1 MGRQGGGELMAIDP
15 SSVDWGSA
23 RRASYLLHQ
32 SFRYEY
38 PEPIRDLNHRL
49 VVIPPE
55 RFGDQRRLRHEL
67 SVDLEGVR
75 LEDRRDRFGNVVFDV
90 FASRVPHVIEF
101 TAEVSVERHA
111 EEPNRLADGWLA
123 DGYLLEPSLL
133 TGADDRIR
141 RAAEELAASADWGLP
156 LADSINDWV
165 YQSMTYRYG
174 VTGVR
179 TTAAEALACGAGVCQ
194 DYAHVMLALCRV
206 CGLPARYVSGHLLG
220 QGGTHAWVE
229 VVLPTRD
236 GTGDAVASAFDPTH
250 ASRGGLGYV
259 TIAVGADYSDVAPT
273 SGSYLSPWQGRLF
286 TTKRVTMTDLE

>member
-1 MGRQGGGELMAIDP
+1 MAIDP
-15 SSVDWGSA
+15 ASVDWGSA
-23 RRASYLLHQ
+23 RKASYLLRQ

-67 SVDLEGVR
+67 SVDLDGVR
-75 LEDRRDRFGNVVFDV
+75 LEDSSDRFGNVIVEV
-90 FASRVPHVIEF
+90 FAPRVSREIEF
-101 TAEVSVERHA
+101 TAEVSIERHA

-123 DGYLLEPSLL
+123 DGYLLEPSRL
-133 TGADDRIR
+133 TAADDRIQL
-141 RAAEELAASADWGLP
+141 AAEELASSAEWGLP
-156 LADSINDWV
+156 LADRINDWV

-174 VTGVR
+174 ITGVR
-179 TTAAEALACGAGVCQ
+179 TTAAEALALGAGVCQ

-273 SGSYLSPWQGRLF
+273 SGSYLSPAPGRLI
-286 TTKRVTMTDLE
+286 TSKRVTLTDLE